1 MNLTFQKKSGLIRK
15 KVELYKL
22 LLSLDENLLT
32 ESDKGLKQTL
42 SEDEH
47 VQYSLSVMWLHYM
60 VSTKQ

>member
-15 KVELYKL
+15 KTEMYTL

-32 ESDKGLKQTL
+32 EPDKELLKTL

-47 VQYSLSVMWLHYM
+47 VQYSLSVMK
-60 VSTKQ
+60 VINGG